1 MKNNLP
7 KISII
12 TVVYNSKE
20 NFIKTLES
28 IKNLNYDNLEYIVI
42 DGGSTD
48 GTLELINSNRNII
61 SNFIS
66 EKDSGLYDAMNKGIR
81 IASGDYLW
89 FINAGDTP
97 YENEILNKIFE
108 IEGNADFYYGDTEMI
123 DDSGKNYGKRTL
135 KVPPKV
141 LTWKSFINGMIV
153 SHQSMIIKKALAV
166 DYNINYKFVADIDWA
181 IRVLQR
187 AEKIVNTKL
196 ILSKFLIGGY
206 SRQYTIPSL
215 KERFKM
221 LCTHFNC
228 FYVILNH
235 FKLSFKFIIYI
246 IKKRKLL

>member
-1 MKNNLP
+1 MKNSLP

-12 TVVYNSKE
+12 TVVFNSKE

-28 IKNLNYDNLEYIVI
+28 IRNLNYDNLEYIVI

-61 SNFIS
+61 SDFIS
-66 EKDSGLYDAMNKGIR
+66 EKDKGLYDAMNKGMQ
-81 IASGDYLW
+81 IATGDYIW
-89 FINAGDTP
+89 FINAGDMP
-97 YENEILNKIFE
+97 YDNDILSKIFE
-108 IEGNADFYYGDTEMI
+108 KEIYADFYYGDTEMI

-135 KVPPKV
+135 KVPPDV
-141 LTWKSFINGMIV
+141 LSWKCFINGMVV
-153 SHQSMIIKKALAV
+153 SHQSMIIKRNLAV
-166 DYNINYKFVADIDWA
+166 NYNINYRFVADIDWA
-181 IRVLQR
+181 IRVLQKT
-187 AEKIVNTKL
+187 EKIVNTKL

-221 LCTHFNC
+221 LCTHFNR

-246 IKKRKLL
+246 IKRRKLL